1 MRGVVIG
8 TRAEWAPDIA
18 ESRPLPFCPAALPD
32 LEWEHAR
39 EQGSCVFLSGPA
51 MTEDEATAEDR
62 RRWMQQGVATRPV
75 REPSELTCVTEL
87 PAAVGGAAYVPP
99 AGFDCEP
106 LHQEDMQAAGSPGSA
121 SEDEEL
127 EDEALQSE
135 RRKRPRKR

>member
-1 MRGVVIG
+1 LGVRGVVIG

-32 LEWEHAR
+32 LEWEHPR

-106 LHQEDMQAAGSPGSA
+106 LHQEDMQPGSA
-121 SEDEEL
+121 SEDEEC